1 MGLILNTRLKIT
13 GHTLVFRSLI
23 LAIACTLISAC
34 DQVSPPKEN
43 KNVEVKF
50 KLNGESLLSAAN
62 LYAYSQLSE
71 TLNKAQELEG
81 LITAF
86 LHQPNPGSLEET
98 QKAWVD
104 TYHSYLTVDFF
115 YSIPRFEKP
124 QHHEDGDTY
133 KILHEQLDS
142 WPIEAGYVDYLPLY
156 PLSGIIN
163 DLTLKMSTQDI
174 ISQHGF
180 SDQRFAS
187 IGFHPMEFLL
197 FGLNGQR
204 SAKDFIPQENR
215 FEIVDID
222 NKTHAASNTQTSKT
236 ARENT
241 EEKGELAN
249 EANHS
254 HANDIGL
261 EPQNHNRRREFLRLL
276 STILVKDLRKLVD
289 RWEPARGYYAKQ
301 WRQPQRAK
309 NVQQIYQVSLNTLQ
323 EELLNKHFHPLLN
336 EVELEDLR
344 SPFSSNDSANILAI
358 LQGING
364 LFHVENGFIA
374 ELQYR
379 QPEIAKEISSQFNQL
394 ITETQGFPSN
404 LTKRPLDKRIKIISP
419 AQQNL
424 MKLLESLYAGAEV
437 LGLPLAALPVSTH

>member
-1 MGLILNTRLKIT
+1 MNTRLKRT
-13 GHTLVFRSLI
+13 VHTLVFRSL
-23 LAIACTLISAC
+23 LMAIACTLITAC

-43 KNVEVKF
+43 KAVEVKV

-71 TLNKAQELEG
+71 TLNKAQALDS

-98 QKAWVD
+98 QKAWID
-104 TYHSYLTVDFF
+104 TYQSYLTVDFF
-115 YSIPRFEKP
+115 YAIPRFEKP

-142 WPIEAGYVDYLPLY
+142 WPIEAGYIDYLPQY

-163 DLTLKMSTQDI
+163 DLTLKMSSQDI

-197 FGLNGQR
+197 FGLDGQR
-204 SAKDFIPQENR
+204 SAKDFIPQENSI
-215 FEIVDID
+215 EIVDID
-222 NKTHAASNTQTSKT
+222 NKTHITNSTQSAT
-236 ARENT
+236 AIRENT
-241 EEKGELAN
+241 EEVGNLSELAN
-249 EANHS
+249 EASHS
-254 HANDIGL
+254 HQNDLGL

-276 STILVKDLRKLVD
+276 SAILVKDLRKLVD

-301 WRQPQRAK
+301 WRQPQQTK
-309 NVQQIYQVSLNTLQ
+309 NVQKIYQVSLNTLQ
-323 EELLNKHFHPLLN
+323 EELLNKHLHPLLH
-336 EVELEDLR
+336 EIELEDLR
-344 SPFSSNDSANILAI
+344 SPFSGNDSANILSI

-364 LFHVENGFIA
+364 LFHVENGFIS

-379 QPEIAKEISSQFNQL
+379 QPEIAKEISLHFNQL
-394 ITETQGFPSN
+394 IIETQSFPSN
-404 LTKRPLDKRIKIISP
+404 LTKQPLKKRIKIISP
-419 AQQNL
+419 AQQRL

-437 LGLPLAALPVSTH
+437 LDLPLTALPVSTH